1 LTRRRNPP
9 LARLLDRCFRSTPD
23 WPYRHLA
30 PRGAPIQPAGRQGT
44 GPRSRPRHGYRDL
57 VASTAVRV
65 GERGRDEASPVDL
78 RMPCGPVRVNSVWVL
93 MDLNASSTASVGP
106 FDRGR
111 RGRALP
117 VASKIHSD
125 RIGGEE
131 QGLRIHQL
139 REDEDRVVL
148 RADADK
154 AHTSRRRLR
163 RSGRL
168 WRRGRSPSSHRLATV
183 SLLGAPFA
191 NSSAPM
197 RESTA
202 LRVGASR
209 LELLTPCL

>member
-1 LTRRRNPP
+1 LIAASGQPQTGLTVILLPEARQSNQLAVKGPDLVRDRDMGIEIWSP
-9 LARLLDRCFRSTPD
+9 ARLSGWVNAVAT
-23 WPYRHLA
+23 
-30 PRGAPIQPAGRQGT
+30 
-44 GPRSRPRHGYRDL
+44 RPRTL
-57 VASTAVRV
+57 TF
-65 GERGRDEASPVDL
+65 
-78 RMPCGPVRVNSVWVL
+78 RMPSGPVRVNSVWVS
-93 MDLNASSTASVGP
+93 MNLNASSTASVGP

-111 RGRALP
+111 RGRPCRRLR
-117 VASKIHSD
+117 KIHSD

-168 WRRGRSPSSHRLATV
+168 WRRGRSPTSHRLAPV